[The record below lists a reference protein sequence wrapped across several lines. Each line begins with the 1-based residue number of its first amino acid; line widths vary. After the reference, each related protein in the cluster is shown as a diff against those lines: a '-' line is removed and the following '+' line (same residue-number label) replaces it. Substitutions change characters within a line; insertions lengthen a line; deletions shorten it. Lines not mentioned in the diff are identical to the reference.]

1 MISRL
6 TRDASG
12 WHRLD
17 LVRGLPRSEENHAT
31 NTLVLD
37 PATNTLY
44 VAQGGNTNMGA
55 PSLNF
60 GDLPEYAYS
69 GAILKVDLNAIG
81 DTTYDLPTLADDN
94 HPHAR
99 RPVRRRLRPHQ
110 AKITPSSPVQVY
122 APGFRNPFS
131 LVRTRAGQLYAWD
144 NGSNAGWGDVP
155 VGAGPG
161 GTVHQRDRRARDR
174 PERQPAPHHGAG
186 VLRRPPEPDAREHGQ
201 HVQHHQSAVA
211 GSGGEPDRV
220 RDAHARDQWFDLQS
234 ADADHRHGRVHGH
247 KPR

>member
-31 NTLVLD
+31 NALVLD

-81 DTTYDLPTLADDN
+81 NTTYDLPTLVDDN
-94 HPHAR
+94 LPTLVGPFGGDVGKPPGQDHAVEPRAGVRARVPQSVLARSHAR
-99 RPVRRRLRPHQ
+99 RPAVR
-110 AKITPSSPVQVY
+110 V
-122 APGFRNPFS
+122 
-131 LVRTRAGQLYAWD
+131 GQ
-144 NGSNAGWGDVP
+144 
-155 VGAGPG
+155 
-161 GTVHQRDRRARDR
+161 RI
-174 PERQPAPHHGAG
+174 ERGLG
-186 VLRRPPEPDAREHGQ
+186 
-201 HVQHHQSAVA
+201 
-211 GSGGEPDRV
+211 
-220 RDAHARDQWFDLQS
+220 
-234 ADADHRHGRVHGH
+234 
-247 KPR
+247 